1 VRRLR
6 GTPARST
13 LRFEDPPEVSEIER
27 TTEPKIVLLVR
38 LLNAIDEGRHSFE
51 ALKER
56 INEDGKRPSTRSLRR
71 YLAVLADAGFPWY
84 FDRAANAYRFA
95 DGYSLKRLEL
105 SNEEL
110 FGLVALKSL
119 GASLGGSLGA
129 YIHGVT
135 DKLVGSAR
143 GAKERVDVRSPV
155 AFRLAGVELNE
166 VADRAFALLSSAERA
181 SRSVSFTYRDKEGR
195 VSRRTADPYGFIVS
209 GGRVYCVAFDHARND
224 IRTFAVD
231 SVETP
236 DVLGKTFARPNDFNV
251 ETFAAGSISGVM
263 SGHGVSEVRV
273 RFAPRVAKAATAAR
287 VVADR
292 HITPQADG
300 GVEIIYR
307 VGDAEELIRW
317 VLGWGAQAQIIGP
330 NGARDRARALVGEI
344 AANYA

>member
-1 VRRLR
+1 M
-6 GTPARST
+6 
-13 LRFEDPPEVSEIER
+13 
-27 TTEPKIVLLVR
+27 
-38 LLNAIDEGRHSFE
+38 
-51 ALKER
+51 
-56 INEDGKRPSTRSLRR
+56 
-71 YLAVLADAGFPWY
+71 ADAGFPWY
-84 FDRAANAYRFA
+84 FDRAGNAYRFA

-143 GAKERVDVRSPV
+143 GAKERVESRSPV
-155 AFRLAGVELNE
+155 AFRLAE
-166 VADRAFALLSSAERA
+166 VGLDEAGDRAFSLLSAAERS
-181 SRSVSFTYRDKEGR
+181 SRAVSFTYRDKEGR

-231 SVETP
+231 SIETP
-236 DVLGKTFARPNDFNV
+236 DVLSRTFVRPNDFDI
-251 ETFAAGSISGVM
+251 ESFAAGSISGVM
-263 SGHGVSEVRV
+263 RGNGVSEVHV

-287 VVADR
+287 VVSDR
-292 HITPQADG
+292 RIEQQADG
-300 GVEIIYR
+300 SVDIIYR

-317 VLGWGAQAQIIGP
+317 VLGWGAQARIVAP
-330 NGARDRARALVGEI
+330 ERVRDRARALVGEI